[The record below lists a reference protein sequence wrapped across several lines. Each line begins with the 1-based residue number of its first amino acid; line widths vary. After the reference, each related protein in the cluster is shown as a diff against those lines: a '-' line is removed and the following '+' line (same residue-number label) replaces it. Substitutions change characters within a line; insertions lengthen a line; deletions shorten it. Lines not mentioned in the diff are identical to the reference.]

1 MDTMNGTL
9 VLAIYLLSDFRDFLT
24 YCYLVCEFSK
34 FKKKILSY
42 VVNLQHTGKTAL
54 EGIFSILELRK
65 YAFIISEFCGL

>member
-9 VLAIYLLSDFRDFLT
+9 VLAIYLLSDFWDFLT

-42 VVNLQHTGKTAL
+42 VVNLLHTGKTAL
-54 EGIFSILELRK
+54 EGIFLILELRK
-65 YAFIISEFCGL
+65 YAIIIMKFCVL